1 MDAITQPSAAADV
14 PATSP
19 TPTRRMYAGHG
30 QPQDAPAD
38 YTVLL
43 AADDEW
49 SRETVLRAVV
59 ADALQR
65 NGKVVDEET
74 LDATIASVSADT
86 GPLGNDALVWKLQQG
101 ESRDD
106 GRVAPPFHGYAAA
119 MPAQLQRSLL
129 AYAGDWSSR
138 RDASPPPPLDASIA
152 QLRSLATTQGQSDV
166 ARTLEAIDAAIRAGQ
181 AVSAAGQPVDAV
193 ALRTVLEFATR
204 MGKEREAAK
213 ILERY
218 TAIKGV
224 ASDAKT
230 IGREAERVFNGR
242 DPLTGKPLNTDQRV
256 DAAFN
261 LLSAGFQV
269 AGEIGNLAL
278 MFGARNSGLV
288 AGLIGVAPAGMAI
301 VAFAAGAYEL
311 IKKARE
317 ALLQPQWDEF
327 RARFPG
333 AEGIEPKQFV
343 SATMRQIAGMPTDP
357 GNAAST
363 SSRVLELL
371 GGNPETR
378 QRFLAF
384 LKGKV
389 EPDSMVDALAT
400 GRLDGLGK
408 EQAAELARA
417 AKGSARDF
425 LQHEIDDT
433 KRYVRDR
440 DGDRTRGSYLLEG
453 AARAGAERNTNQL
466 GGAVDE
472 VLRVGGILT
481 STGNQLHARFNDML
495 GKVKEVSGLQVDGRA
510 LGEEQ
515 HKRLAAAVVAATG
528 QLPVDALVMNKA
540 GTHLLAVSNPQSE
553 SRQIVSIELDAAL
566 KQSIEASS
574 RMAAANPVVVLT
586 QADAAQARHDAIQRG
601 M

>member
-1 MDAITQPSAAADV
+1 M
-14 PATSP
+14 
-19 TPTRRMYAGHG
+19 
-30 QPQDAPAD
+30 
-38 YTVLL
+38 
-43 AADDEW
+43 
-49 SRETVLRAVV
+49 

-65 NGKVVDEET
+65 NGTVVDEDT
-74 LDATIASVSADT
+74 LDATVASVSADT
-86 GPLGNDALVWKLQQG
+86 GPFGPDALVWKLQQG
-101 ESRDD
+101 EARGD
-106 GRVAPPFHGYAAA
+106 GRVAPPFHGYAVA

-129 AYAGDWSSR
+129 AQADDWSSR
-138 RDASPPPPLDASIA
+138 RDAAPPPPLDASIA
-152 QLRSLATTQGQSDV
+152 QLKSLAASKGEGDV
-166 ARTLEAIDAAIRAGQ
+166 ARTLEAIDAAIKTGQ
-181 AVSAAGQPVDAV
+181 AASAAGQPVDAV
-193 ALRTVLEFATR
+193 ALRTVLEFAAR

-224 ASDAKT
+224 AADAKV

-269 AGEIGNLAL
+269 AGQIGNLAL

-363 SSRVLELL
+363 STRILEML

-389 EPDSMVDALAT
+389 EPDSVVDALAT
-400 GRLDGLGK
+400 GRLDSLSN

-417 AKGSARDF
+417 ARGSARDF

-433 KRYVRDR
+433 KRYIRDR

-453 AARAGAERNTNQL
+453 AARAGAERNTNLL
-466 GGAVDE
+466 GGTIDE
-472 VLRVGGILT
+472 ALRGGGILT
-481 STGNQLHARFNDML
+481 STGNQLHHRFNEML
-495 GKVKEVSGLQVDGRA
+495 GKVKGVAGLQVDGRG
-510 LGEEQ
+510 LDEEQ
-515 HKRLAAAVVAATG
+515 CKRVAAAVVAATG
-528 QLPVDALVMNKA
+528 QLPVDALVLNKA
-540 GTHLLAVSNPQSE
+540 GTHLLAVSNPRAE
-553 SRQIVSIELDAAL
+553 SRQMVSIELTAAVG
-566 KQSIEASS
+566 QSVEASS
-574 RMAAANPVVVLT
+574 RIAAAQPVAAMT
-586 QADAAQARHDAIQRG
+586 QSEPAQLRHDAIQRG
-601 M
+601 F

>member
-1 MDAITQPSAAADV
+1 MDAVVDRAGIAGNPSSSN
-14 PATSP
+14 TR
-19 TPTRRMYAGHG
+19 TPRRYAGQG
-30 QPQDAPAD
+30 APVALPSD

-43 AADDEW
+43 PADDAW
-49 SRETVLRAVV
+49 PRQTVLRAVV

-65 NGKVVDEET
+65 NGKAVDEDT
-74 LDATIASVSADT
+74 LDATVASVSADT
-86 GPLGNDALVWKLQQG
+86 GPFGNDALVWKLQQG
-101 ESRDD
+101 ESSGD
-106 GRVAPPFHGYAAA
+106 GRVAPPFHGYAAT
-119 MPAQLQRSLL
+119 MPAELQRSLL
-129 AYAGDWSSR
+129 AYADDWSSR
-138 RDASPPPPLDASIA
+138 RDASPPPPLDASIV

-166 ARTLEAIDAAIRAGQ
+166 ARTLEAIDAAIKAGQ
-181 AVSAAGQPVDAV
+181 AANAAGEPVDAV

-224 ASDAKT
+224 ATDAKS

-288 AGLIGVAPAGMAI
+288 ASLIGVAPAGMAI

-327 RARFPG
+327 RTRFPG
-333 AEGIEPKQFV
+333 AEGFEPKQFV

-363 SSRVLELL
+363 SSRILELL

-378 QRFLAF
+378 QRFLTF

-400 GRLDGLGK
+400 GRIDSLSG

-453 AARAGAERNTNQL
+453 AARDSAERNTNQL
-466 GGAVDE
+466 GGTVDE

-481 STGNQLHARFNDML
+481 SSGNQLHTRFNDML
-495 GKVKEVSGLQVDGRA
+495 GKVKGVGDLQVDGRA
-510 LGEEQ
+510 LDGEQ
-515 HKRLAAAVVAATG
+515 HKRVAAAVVAATG
-528 QLPVDALVMNKA
+528 QLPVDALVLNKA
-540 GTHLLAVSNPQSE
+540 GTHLLAVSNPQAE
-553 SRQIVSIELDAAL
+553 SRQIVSIELAAAVG
-566 KQSIEASS
+566 QSIEASS
-574 RMAAANPVVVLT
+574 RMAAANPVAVLT

-601 M
+601 L

>member
-1 MDAITQPSAAADV
+1 MDAVVDRAGIAGDPSSSD
-14 PATSP
+14 SQIL
-19 TPTRRMYAGHG
+19 RRYAG
-30 QPQDAPAD
+30 QDAPVAVPSD

-43 AADDEW
+43 PSDEAW
-49 SRETVLRAVV
+49 PRRTVLRAVV

-65 NGKVVDEET
+65 NGKVVDEDT
-74 LDATIASVSADT
+74 LDATVASVAADT

-138 RDASPPPPLDASIA
+138 RDAPPPPLDASIA

-181 AVSAAGQPVDAV
+181 AASAAGQPVDAV

-371 GGNPETR
+371 GGSPETR

-408 EQAAELARA
+408 EHAAELARA

-466 GGAVDE
+466 GGTVDE

-495 GKVKEVSGLQVDGRA
+495 GKVKGVGGLQVDGRA
-510 LGEEQ
+510 LDEEQ
-515 HKRLAAAVVAATG
+515 HKRVAAAVVAATG